1 MHKNLRWWISVSLD
15 IALLLTG
22 QTCATLLNRYYYN
35 QGGNSKWIE
44 TLTFSAAFPI
54 LYLPLLFFTTPSTY
68 EQPDLVKVYMAY
80 LGIGLLSVADSLMY
94 SYALLYL
101 SVSTYSL
108 LCSTQLAFNAVFSYF
123 INKEK
128 FTHLTLNSVVLLSC
142 SAAIIGLRT
151 GSDSASV
158 DPKKIPLGI
167 ILTIAASA
175 TYSFIL
181 SIMELAF
188 DKVIKSRYF
197 SSVLN
202 MQIYTAL
209 VSTCAALVG
218 LFASNEFKTLRSE
231 IEEYKKGKIGW
242 IMTVVWSSVAWQMT
256 NVGLVGLIFEASSLF
271 SNVIGTLAMPIVPEF
286 AVILFK
292 DEMDGMK
299 VVSLLLALWGSAS
312 YFYQHY
318 LNYYNVD
325 NKNRVEEEEVE
336 II

>member
-271 SNVIGTLAMPIVPEF
+271 SNVISTLAMPIVPVF